1 MCLEAARSNV
11 GKVKPLWKVLRMA
24 QANGSNFFDLRLRKG
39 VAIGMTGKT
48 IGFEKRRNAGSFR
61 QGRKLPYVKWLLNG
75 VMGVLLIVSM
85 IPLLWVVRTA
95 FIPKELALDLTA
107 VSWPVLDNFK
117 RVLAAAP
124 FGKYYGNTLVIVV
137 GVLLVQFVLITLAG
151 YAFARID
158 FYGSKALFVLF
169 LSQLMIAPEVLI
181 LPNYSMMAKW
191 GLTDTKIGIMLPFF
205 ASAMGTLIVRQTIK
219 TIPYELEEAAKVD
232 GAGLFQILW
241 KVYVPLLKPAYIS
254 FGMISASFQ
263 WNNFLWP
270 LVMTDSVEKRPLSLG
285 LAMFAMSY
293 ETGMQW
299 SDVSAATVLV
309 CAPLLLLFLVFQRQ
323 FMESFMHSGIK

>member
-1 MCLEAARSNV
+1 MVNTRAMAIQTTRKYRPVPV
-11 GKVKPLWKVLRMA
+11 G
-24 QANGSNFFDLRLRKG
+24 Q
-39 VAIGMTGKT
+39 
-48 IGFEKRRNAGSFR
+48 
-61 QGRKLPYVKWLLNG
+61 
-75 VMGVLLIVSM
+75 LLINGIMLLFLAVSM
-85 IPLLWVVRTA
+85 IPLIWVIRTA
-95 FIPKELALDLTA
+95 FIPKDLALDLTA
-107 VSWPVLDNFK
+107 LALPTLDNFK

-124 FGKYYGNTLVIVV
+124 FGKYYGNTIFITA
-137 GVLLVQFVLITLAG
+137 GVLLIQFVLITLAG

-158 FYGSKALFVLF
+158 FYGSKVLFVFF

-205 ASAMGTLIVRQTIK
+205 ASAMGTLIVRQTMK
-219 TIPYELEEAAKVD
+219 TIPYELEEAAKMD
-232 GAGLFQILW
+232 GANLFEILW
-241 KVYVPLLKPAYIS
+241 KVYVPLLKPAYVS

-270 LVMTDSVEKRPLSLG
+270 LVMTDSVEKRPLSLR

-293 ETGMQW
+293 ETGVQW

-309 CAPLLLLFLVFQRQ
+309 CAPLLILFFVFQRQ

>member
-1 MCLEAARSNV
+1 M
-11 GKVKPLWKVLRMA
+11 
-24 QANGSNFFDLRLRKG
+24 
-39 VAIGMTGKT
+39 
-48 IGFEKRRNAGSFR
+48 
-61 QGRKLPYVKWLLNG
+61 LLF
-75 VMGVLLIVSM
+75 LAVSM
-85 IPLLWVVRTA
+85 IPLIWVIRTA
-95 FIPKELALDLTA
+95 FIPKDLALDLTA
-107 VSWPVLDNFK
+107 LALPTLDNFK

-124 FGKYYGNTLVIVV
+124 FGKYYGNTIFITA
-137 GVLLVQFVLITLAG
+137 GVLLIQFVLITLAG

-158 FYGSKALFVLF
+158 FYGSKVLFVFF

-205 ASAMGTLIVRQTIK
+205 ASAMGTLIVRQTMK
-219 TIPYELEEAAKVD
+219 TIPYELEEAAKMD
-232 GAGLFQILW
+232 GANLFEILW
-241 KVYVPLLKPAYIS
+241 KVYVPLLKPAYVS

-293 ETGMQW
+293 ETGVQW

-309 CAPLLLLFLVFQRQ
+309 CAPLLILFFVFQRQ

>member
-1 MCLEAARSNV
+1 MYIRQTAAIPAYDNR
-11 GKVKPLWKVLRMA
+11 
-24 QANGSNFFDLRLRKG
+24 RKRIHVEWG
-39 VAIGMTGKT
+39 T
-48 IGFEKRRNAGSFR
+48 
-61 QGRKLPYVKWLLNG
+61 
-75 VMGVLLIVSM
+75 LLIYVVMLSLLMICM
-85 IPLLWVVRTA
+85 IPLIWVIRKA

-107 VSWPVLDNFK
+107 VAAPVLDNFK
-117 RVLAAAP
+117 RVMAAAP
-124 FGKYYGNTLVIVV
+124 FDKYYGNTIFIVL

-169 LSQLMIAPEVLI
+169 LSQMMIAPEVLI

-191 GLTDTKIGIMLPFF
+191 GLTDTRIGIMLPFF
-205 ASAMGTLIVRQTIK
+205 ASAMGTMIVRQTIK
-219 TIPYELEEAAKVD
+219 TIPYELEEAAKAD
-232 GAGLFQILW
+232 GANLFQILW
-241 KVYVPLLKPAYIS
+241 KIYVPLLKPAYIS

-293 ETGMQW
+293 ETGAQW

-309 CAPLLLLFLVFQRQ
+309 CAPLLLLFFVFQRQ

>member
-1 MCLEAARSNV
+1 MVNTRAMAIQTTRKYRPVPV
-11 GKVKPLWKVLRMA
+11 G
-24 QANGSNFFDLRLRKG
+24 Q
-39 VAIGMTGKT
+39 
-48 IGFEKRRNAGSFR
+48 
-61 QGRKLPYVKWLLNG
+61 
-75 VMGVLLIVSM
+75 LLINGIMLLFLAVSM
-85 IPLLWVVRTA
+85 IPLIWVIRTA
-95 FIPKELALDLTA
+95 FIPKDLALDLTA
-107 VSWPVLDNFK
+107 LALPTLDNFK

-124 FGKYYGNTLVIVV
+124 FGKYYGNTIFITA
-137 GVLLVQFVLITLAG
+137 GVLLIQFVLITLAG

-158 FYGSKALFVLF
+158 FYGSKVLFVFF

-205 ASAMGTLIVRQTIK
+205 ASAMGTLIVRQTMK
-219 TIPYELEEAAKVD
+219 TIPYGLEEAAKMD
-232 GAGLFQILW
+232 GANLFEILW
-241 KVYVPLLKPAYIS
+241 KVYVPLLKPAYVS

-293 ETGMQW
+293 ETGVQW

-309 CAPLLLLFLVFQRQ
+309 CAPLLILFFVFQRQ